1 MSQLFMKDGTQI
13 VYLELLWLA
22 LASWLR
28 GSEEVTEA
36 IDFCVIMCFSD
47 ASLNRDWQKY
57 GFNWMLA

>member
-1 MSQLFMKDGTQI
+1 MKDGTQI
-13 VYLELLWLA
+13 AYLELLWLA

-47 ASLNRDWQKY
+47 ASLNRDRQKY
-57 GFNWMLA
+57 GFN